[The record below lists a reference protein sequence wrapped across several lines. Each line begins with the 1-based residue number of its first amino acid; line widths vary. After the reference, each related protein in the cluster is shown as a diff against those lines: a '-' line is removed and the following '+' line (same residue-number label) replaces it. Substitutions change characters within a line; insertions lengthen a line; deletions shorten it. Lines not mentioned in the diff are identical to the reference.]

1 MSDQDLTFPVSE
13 YEDRLRRVRA
23 LMRERGTDVLVLDE
37 IEAMSWVSGYG
48 VSENMWR
55 CCVVPLEVAPFLV
68 IRSLDAPPARA
79 RCWFSDIIAFR
90 DWDDPVDILAGELR
104 KRGLDRSRIGV
115 DFHSYSMTIARYEQI
130 RATLPSAKFGN
141 FGNGVAELRWYK
153 SAVEIALM
161 RRVAGIAD
169 AAMSAAIAA
178 VREGGTQRDVAAAVA
193 TTYYKLGA
201 DNGLVGPLTAGRGWD
216 SLHGHLGG
224 DALQPGAVVH
234 IELVPRMREYTSRIM
249 RSVVVGR
256 PSPEQIEITQK
267 MIDLQDKQMAAIKPG
282 VRAKDIDLLL
292 RQPMMA
298 NGLRPTYENI
308 TGYTVGLIPVSTPH
322 TSDFTRCF
330 TPEADWIVE
339 EGMTLHMYTS
349 AHGLAVSETVA
360 VTRTGVEILTK
371 TPRRLFATSER
382 S

>member
-1 MSDQDLTFPVSE
+1 MSDRDLTFPLPE

-48 VSENMWR
+48 VSENMWH
-55 CCVVPLEVAPFLV
+55 CCVVPLDAPPFLV

-90 DWDDPVDILAGELR
+90 DWDDPVLVLVGELR
-104 KRGLDRSRIGV
+104 KRGLDRARVGV
-115 DFHSYSMTIARYEQI
+115 DFHSYSMTIARYEQL
-130 RATLPSAKFGN
+130 RTALPSATFSN
-141 FGNGVAELRWYK
+141 FGRGIAELRWRK
-153 SAVEIALM
+153 SAAEIALM
-161 RRVAGIAD
+161 RRVAGVAD
-169 AAMSAAIAA
+169 AAMSSAIAA

-193 TTYYKLGA
+193 TSYYQNGA

-216 SLHGHLGG
+216 SLHGHLGS

-256 PSPEQIEITQK
+256 ASPEQIDITRK
-267 MIDLQDKQMAAIKPG
+267 MVDLQDKQIAAIRPG
-282 VRAKDIDLLL
+282 VNARDIDLML
-292 RQPMMA
+292 RQA
-298 NGLRPTYENI
+298 LIKNGLRPTYDNI

-330 TPEADWIVE
+330 TPEADWTVE

-360 VTRTGVEILTK
+360 VTQTGVEVLTK
-371 TPRRLFATSER
+371 TPRKLFATSER
-382 S
+382 A